1 MVRIRLRRVGKKK
14 NPVYQVIAA
23 DKRAPRD
30 GKFLEK
36 LGWYNPKDGNFSLR
50 MEQIELWIKKGAV
63 PTNTVKNLM
72 KRLKKQPTK
81 KEVDDER
88 TN

>member
-30 GKFLEK
+30 GKFIEK
-36 LGWYNPKDGNFSLR
+36 LGWYNPKDGAFSLR
-50 MEQIELWIKKGAV
+50 WEQIDLWMKKGAV
-63 PTNTVKNLM
+63 PSNTVKNLI
-72 KRLKKQPTK
+72 KRFKKQETK

-88 TN
+88 AN